1 MGRTISW
8 VRKYKVYFN
17 LLCERSGGS
26 RQSSIYFS
34 ESLLTMIAINIA
46 ITKGLKK
53 TDLEVI
59 EYISLPTPST
69 ISSGHSGFNSVYQK
83 TIFLS

>member
-1 MGRTISW
+1 
-8 VRKYKVYFN
+8 
-17 LLCERSGGS
+17 
-26 RQSSIYFS
+26 
-34 ESLLTMIAINIA
+34 MIAINIA